1 MFDLTFDIFK
11 DCIKEIENILN
22 NQGKN
27 ENNNNLYKLFAISYI
42 KIYLNKLVYYIYNKK
57 QHIGSIK
64 DITKEIIGTDI
75 NNLFRKV
82 LKIYI
87 FKLFYNIM
95 NKDLNA
101 LKDYNYSNSEIDFT
115 DIILENLEIITEQ
128 KSHTDEK
135 YKNYPLLKYF
145 TYTEYN
151 TRDNFKKELGE
162 DYMKK
167 YPILYKYLSE
177 ENGDVKKMEYFANFN
192 DFCNYMIDYYS
203 FNISRENAKEKNIE
217 NESIFNEAS
226 FKKRFD
232 NFITSW
238 DKIKSKCTK
247 YKHHHDMGEKTLSK
261 NDKLA
266 YFLNDVNEEGN
277 GMYIASAY
285 QNFINWQNQFLQSII
300 DIGKDKKY
308 LDFYIEELEKKIPIY
323 EASSNQALSL
333 NSCFLNSD
341 YSDFDELINIYT
353 KRNIYNKDGTI
364 DYLKYNKFIY
374 DISSIEEELAK
385 LILTGKCLFES
396 DNLKLVKYWGEG
408 FNGKSDILDK
418 FYKKY
423 KQIDLNKKEKENI
436 VSFIKENKR
445 EDYKP
450 LFGGLQ
456 LLIFYLTNNNAK
468 VDDKILNIIT
478 NAPEYVK
485 LDKMGTNF
493 FNGKGK
499 DLKIQQI
506 MHVFFFFEHLCF
518 NELCKNLNN
527 KYKEQIPEDIKK
539 IIDEKLLNNNKKD
552 ENDKNEKN
560 DQNVQKDNNENNI
573 NDKIKIKELGAA
585 VRRFISRYLVG
596 SRADTGFPKTLLL
609 PNLNKIELW
618 EEKFGKNDN
627 LEEELSNKLEDLKIT
642 VGQSFEFYEKIKE
655 EDEKEVLSYLED
667 DDVKPKPKPK
677 KRII

>member
-1 MFDLTFDIFK
+1 
-11 DCIKEIENILN
+11 
-22 NQGKN
+22 
-27 ENNNNLYKLFAISYI
+27 
-42 KIYLNKLVYYIYNKK
+42 
-57 QHIGSIK
+57 
-64 DITKEIIGTDI
+64 
-75 NNLFRKV
+75 
-82 LKIYI
+82 
-87 FKLFYNIM
+87 
-95 NKDLNA
+95 
-101 LKDYNYSNSEIDFT
+101 
-115 DIILENLEIITEQ
+115 
-128 KSHTDEK
+128 
-135 YKNYPLLKYF
+135 
-145 TYTEYN
+145 
-151 TRDNFKKELGE
+151 
-162 DYMKK
+162 
-167 YPILYKYLSE
+167 
-177 ENGDVKKMEYFANFN
+177 
-192 DFCNYMIDYYS
+192 
-203 FNISRENAKEKNIE
+203 
-217 NESIFNEAS
+217 
-226 FKKRFD
+226 
-232 NFITSW
+232 
-238 DKIKSKCTK
+238 
-247 YKHHHDMGEKTLSK
+247 MGEKTLSK
-261 NDKLA
+261 SDKLA
-266 YFLNDVNEEGN
+266 YFLNDTNEEGN

-308 LDFYIEELEKKIPIY
+308 LDFYIEELEKKMPIY

-364 DYLKYNKFIY
+364 DYLKYNTFIY

-423 KQIDLNKKEKENI
+423 KQIDLNDKEKEQI
-436 VSFIKENKR
+436 ISFIRENKR
-445 EDYKP
+445 DDYKP

-468 VDDKILNIIT
+468 VDDTILNIIS
-478 NAPEYVK
+478 NAPEY
-485 LDKMGTNF
+485 LRIDEMGRKF
-493 FNGKGK
+493 FNDKGK
-499 DLKIQQI
+499 DLKIEQI

-518 NELCKNLNN
+518 TELRKNLNHQ
-527 KYKEQIPEDIKK
+527 YKEQIPEDIKK

-552 ENDKNEKN
+552 ENDKNENN
-560 DQNVQKDNNENNI
+560 DQNVQKDNNEKNDNDND

-596 SRADTGFPKTLLL
+596 SRADTGPNSLLL

-642 VGQSFEFYEKIKE
+642 VGQSNEFYEKIKE

-667 DDVKPKPKPK
+667 DEEKQHNNRKQ
-677 KRII
+677 KRRKV